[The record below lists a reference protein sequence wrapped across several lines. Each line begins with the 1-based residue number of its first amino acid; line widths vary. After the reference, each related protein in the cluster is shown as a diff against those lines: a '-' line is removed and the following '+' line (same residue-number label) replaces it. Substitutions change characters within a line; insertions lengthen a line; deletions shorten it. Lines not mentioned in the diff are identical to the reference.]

1 VRIIA
6 EVLRG
11 LLPRSDAIL
20 YAPYARMAGAVG
32 AAIHVPIRLNA
43 MANNFTATM
52 ATDRR
57 QRLYGTLEAIE
68 HMRDIRH
75 DHFKGFV
82 IVIPASFTPCHIAYP
97 P

>member
-1 VRIIA
+1 
-6 EVLRG
+6 
-11 LLPRSDAIL
+11 
-20 YAPYARMAGAVG
+20 MAGAVD
-32 AAIHVPIRLNA
+32 AAIHIPIRLNA
-43 MANNFTATM
+43 MANNFAATM

-57 QRLYGTLEAIE
+57 KCLHRTLKAIE

-82 IVIPASFTPCHIAYP
+82 VVITASFTPCHIAYP